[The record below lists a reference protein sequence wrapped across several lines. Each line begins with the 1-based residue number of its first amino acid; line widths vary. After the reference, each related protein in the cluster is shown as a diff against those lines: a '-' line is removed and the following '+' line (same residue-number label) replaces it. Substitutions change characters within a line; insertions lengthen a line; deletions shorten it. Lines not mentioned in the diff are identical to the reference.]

1 MKLENGTRT
10 KMSAGLPKC
19 RWNLCKTILSFI
31 KSKAEQMSTLFAANA
46 NGRKTKVL
54 QSKFYDKIED
64 ISLYRFAKCCGG
76 ELEYLYKVQPRK
88 RNIEQEVQVFEE
100 LVNQYNDALHVDLKE
115 YTNDIR
121 YNILVARIRILE
133 SASGLNGKYSAEVK
147 NILKSIGIKL
157 TDNKEK
163 NIALM
168 NGKIATFLRELET
181 LKAELTKKAEANENL
196 TTLENFSRVLTA
208 ISTYYKMY
216 LDMRTLSV
224 YEYCSYY
231 RMYQL
236 EVKELQK
243 QKSKIE
249 NGKRKN

>member
-1 MKLENGTRT
+1 MKIEKGVHT

-19 RWNLCKTILSFI
+19 RWNWCKTILSSI
-31 KSKAEQMSTLFAANA
+31 KRKVAKNTHFVANV
-46 NGRKTKVL
+46 NGRRKKASL
-54 QSKFYDKIED
+54 SKFYAKIED
-64 ISLYRFAKCCGG
+64 ISVYNFAKCCGG
-76 ELEYLYKVQPRK
+76 ELEYLYRVQPRK

-115 YTNDIR
+115 YTSDIR

-133 SASGLNGKYSAEVK
+133 SASGLNDYSEEVK
-147 NILKSIGIKL
+147 KILKGMGIKL
-157 TDNKEK
+157 TADKEK

-181 LKAELTKKAEANENL
+181 LKAELNNKIEISEKL

-208 ISTYYKMY
+208 ISAYYKMY

-236 EVKELQK
+236 EVKELQR
-243 QKSKIE
+243 QKTKIE

>member
-1 MKLENGTRT
+1 MKLEKGTRT
-10 KMSAGLPKC
+10 KMSADLPKC
-19 RWNLCKTILSFI
+19 RWNWCKTILSSI
-31 KSKAEQMSTLFAANA
+31 KEKVAKNTHFVANVNGQKKKAL
-46 NGRKTKVL
+46 L
-54 QSKFYDKIED
+54 SKFYAKIED
-64 ISLYRFAKCCGG
+64 ISVYNFAKCCGG

-88 RNIEQEVQVFEE
+88 RNIEQEVKVFEE

-115 YTNDIR
+115 YVNDIR

-181 LKAELTKKAEANENL
+181 LKAELNKKAEVNENL